1 MWVFKAP
8 SVPADPSR
16 GVLSVLDIAAEELSL
31 TLTNLLKNCVLLFH
45 GSTVAT
51 NTILEKKGA
60 KVGLLTSKGFRDRL
74 EIRRGIRENMWNH
87 RAPFPEV
94 LVPRYLRQPVGGRL
108 DKNGKELASLDTS
121 DIDQAMEKFET
132 EGVEAIA
139 ISLLNSY
146 GNPAHEEA
154 AAEHL
159 QTFPWISHS
168 SRIAPFMGEYERT

>member
-1 MWVFKAP
+1 MNQPEPQSPWRIGVDVGGTFTDMVLHDNAGDMWVFKAP
-8 SVPADPSR
+8 SVPTDPSR

-31 TLTNLLKNCVLLFH
+31 TLTTLLKNCVLLFH

-60 KVGLLTSKGFRDRL
+60 KVGLLTSKGFRDSL

-121 DIDQAMEKFET
+121 DT
-132 EGVEAIA
+132 V
-139 ISLLNSY
+139 SY
-146 GNPAHEEA
+146 THLRAHE
-154 AAEHL
+154 
-159 QTFPWISHS
+159 T
-168 SRIAPFMGEYERT
+168 